1 MPIIRYTVYMK
12 ERGIIMSKQEFKA
25 ESKKLLDMMINSIY
39 THKEIFLRE
48 IISNASDAI
57 DKLYYK
63 ELSEQKT
70 GLTRDDFR
78 ISISIDK
85 DERKL
90 TISDNGIGMD
100 RDELETNLGTIAK
113 SGSFDFKNENEAKDD
128 IDIIGQF
135 GVGFYSAFMVS
146 DHVEVV
152 SRKFGSDEAYSWTSD
167 GADGYTIEKA
177 EKDGHGTDIILHI
190 KEDTEEEKY
199 DDYLDQYSISALVKK
214 YSDYI
219 TYPIVMDFE
228 MRRPVEKPEDE
239 SVDAPEDAEPEFET
253 VIENRTLNSMV
264 PIWKKSKSDLT
275 DEDYNSYYRE
285 KFYDYNEPVCHIHTR
300 VEGQITYDALMYV
313 PSKAPYDYMSKDF
326 KRGLALYTNGVM
338 IMEKCEDLLPEYF
351 NFVTGVVDSADLS
364 LNISRELLQHD
375 RQLKLIAK
383 NLEKKIS
390 AELIKLQQN
399 DREKYME
406 FFRTFGI
413 QLKFGIYNSYGM
425 NKDKIQD
432 LLVYSS
438 SEDEEKA
445 VTFKEYVSRMKEG
458 QEHIY
463 YACGETV
470 DKIKALPQ
478 AEAAKAKG
486 YEVLYMTDNVDEF
499 TIQMIAEYDGK
510 SFMNINASEFDL
522 STDEEKEAIKKENE
536 ESKDV
541 LDVMK
546 ETLGDKV
553 SAVRFTNTLANYP
566 VCLTNEGD
574 ISIEMEKTLNAMPM
588 GEKIKA
594 EVVLEINTAHQVAS
608 KIKQLAGD
616 EDKLKE
622 YTEVLYDLA
631 KIISGLSVDDPAR
644 LSELVCKM
652 M

>member
-1 MPIIRYTVYMK
+1 
-12 ERGIIMSKQEFKA
+12 MSKQEFKA

-146 DHVEVV
+146 DHVEVI
-152 SRKFGSDEAYSWTSD
+152 SKKFGSDEAYSWTSD

-199 DDYLDQYSISALVKK
+199 DNYLDQYSISALVKK

-228 MRRPVEKPEDE
+228 MRRPVEKAEDE
-239 SVDAPEDAEPEFET
+239 AVDSPEDAEPEFET

-275 DEDYNSYYRE
+275 DEDYNTYYRE

-390 AELIKLQQN
+390 AELIKLQEN

-438 SEDEEKA
+438 SDDEEKA

-536 ESKDV
+536 ESKDI

-594 EVVLEINTAHQVAS
+594 EVVLEINTSHQVAS

>member
-1 MPIIRYTVYMK
+1 
-12 ERGIIMSKQEFKA
+12 MSKQEFKA

-199 DDYLDQYSISALVKK
+199 DDYLDQYSISDLVKK

-594 EVVLEINTAHQVAS
+594 EVVLEINTSHQVAS

>member
-1 MPIIRYTVYMK
+1 
-12 ERGIIMSKQEFKA
+12 MSKQEFKA

-57 DKLYYK
+57 DKLYYQ
-63 ELSEQKT
+63 ELGEKKT

-78 ISISIDK
+78 ISIDIDK
-85 DERKL
+85 EARKL
-90 TISDNGIGMD
+90 VISDNGIGMD
-100 RDELETNLGTIAK
+100 KDELENNLGTIAK

-146 DHVEVV
+146 DHVEVLT
-152 SRKFGSDEAYSWTSD
+152 KKAGEDQAYVWISE
-167 GADGYTIEKA
+167 GADGYTIEEA
-177 EKDGHGTDIILHI
+177 EKDTNGTDIIIHI

-199 DDYLDQYSISALVKK
+199 DEFLDQYKISGLVKK

-228 MRRPVEKPEDE
+228 TRKPVEKEEGDE
-239 SVDAPEDAEPEFET
+239 GETEYET

-264 PIWKKSKSDLT
+264 PIWKKNKSELT
-275 DEDYNSYYRE
+275 DEDYNKYYKER
-285 KFYDYNEPVCHIHTR
+285 FYDFTDPVCHIHTR
-300 VEGQITYDALMYV
+300 VEGQISYDALMYI
-313 PSKAPYDYMSKDF
+313 PAKAAYDYFSKDF

-351 NFVTGVVDSADLS
+351 NFVTGVVDSSDLS

-383 NLEKKIS
+383 NIDKKIS
-390 AELIKLQQN
+390 AELLKIQGN
-399 DREKYME
+399 DREKYTE
-406 FFRTFGI
+406 FFKAFGI

-425 NKDKIQD
+425 NKDKLQD
-432 LLVYSS
+432 LLVYPSS
-438 SEDEEKA
+438 YDESY
-445 VTFKEYVSRMKEG
+445 VTLKEYRMRMKED

-463 YACGETV
+463 YACGETI

-478 AEAAKAKG
+478 AEAAIAKG
-486 YEVLYMTDNVDEF
+486 YEILYMTENMDEF
-499 TIQMIAEYDGK
+499 VVQMMAEYDGK
-510 SFMNINASEFDL
+510 SFMNISASEFDL

-536 ESKDV
+536 EAKDI

-546 ETLGDKV
+546 KALGDKV
-553 SAVRFTNTLANYP
+553 SDIRFTNTLANYP

-574 ISIEMEKTLNAMPM
+574 ISIEMEKTLNAMPV
-588 GEKIKA
+588 GDKVKA
-594 EVVLEINTAHQVAS
+594 DLVLEINSKHEVA
-608 KIKQLAGD
+608 
-616 EDKLKE
+616 DKLKSLAEDETKLTE

-631 KIISGLSVDDPAR
+631 KLISGLTIDDAAR
-644 LSELVCKM
+644 LSELICKM

>member
-1 MPIIRYTVYMK
+1 
-12 ERGIIMSKQEFKA
+12 MSKQEFKA

-285 KFYDYNEPVCHIHTR
+285 KFYDYNEPICHIHTR

-594 EVVLEINTAHQVAS
+594 EVVLEINTSHQVAS

>member
-78 ISISIDK
+78 ISILIDK

-594 EVVLEINTAHQVAS
+594 EVVLEINTSHQVAS

>member
-1 MPIIRYTVYMK
+1 
-12 ERGIIMSKQEFKA
+12 MSKQEFKA

-458 QEHIY
+458 QEHI
-463 YACGETV
+463 C
-470 DKIKALPQ
+470 L
-478 AEAAKAKG
+478 
-486 YEVLYMTDNVDEF
+486 LYTSPSPR
-499 TIQMIAEYDGK
+499 DG
-510 SFMNINASEFDL
+510 SL
-522 STDEEKEAIKKENE
+522 SRMP
-536 ESKDV
+536 S
-541 LDVMK
+541 
-546 ETLGDKV
+546 
-553 SAVRFTNTLANYP
+553 SA
-566 VCLTNEGD
+566 
-574 ISIEMEKTLNAMPM
+574 
-588 GEKIKA
+588 
-594 EVVLEINTAHQVAS
+594 
-608 KIKQLAGD
+608 
-616 EDKLKE
+616 
-622 YTEVLYDLA
+622 
-631 KIISGLSVDDPAR
+631 
-644 LSELVCKM
+644 
-652 M
+652 

>member
-1 MPIIRYTVYMK
+1 
-12 ERGIIMSKQEFKA
+12 MSKQEFKA

-425 NKDKIQD
+425 NKDKIQN

-594 EVVLEINTAHQVAS
+594 EVVLEINTSHQVAS

>member
-1 MPIIRYTVYMK
+1 
-12 ERGIIMSKQEFKA
+12 
-25 ESKKLLDMMINSIY
+25 
-39 THKEIFLRE
+39 
-48 IISNASDAI
+48 
-57 DKLYYK
+57 
-63 ELSEQKT
+63 EQKT

-536 ESKDV
+536 ESEDV

-594 EVVLEINTAHQVAS
+594 EVVLEINTSHQVAS

>member
-1 MPIIRYTVYMK
+1 
-12 ERGIIMSKQEFKA
+12 MSKQEFKA

-199 DDYLDQYSISALVKK
+199 DDYLDQYSISVLVKK

-594 EVVLEINTAHQVAS
+594 EVVLEINTSHQVAS
-608 KIKQLAGD
+608 KIKQLAGH